1 MSLRLNL
8 LHFRHS
14 MMRLCRF
21 YFYRIPTKS
30 DIYANFLYKKDKQD
44 NESTTV
50 HSVTKVDS
58 MEELNDLEKSLQDQ
72 SEYAALVKLK

>member
-1 MSLRLNL
+1 MLTSFTKKINNL
-8 LHFRHS
+8 
-14 MMRLCRF
+14 
-21 YFYRIPTKS
+21 T
-30 DIYANFLYKKDKQD
+30 QVTD

-72 SEYAALVKLK
+72 SEHAALVKLK